1 MSDEFVRIHLSNLP
15 MDVESIW
22 NDLPGD
28 SKETVLRLASKRHLA
43 QLDAAMMF
51 ILLPRNFAN
60 PMIYGKRND
69 QRIS

>member
-28 SKETVLRLASKRHLA
+28 SKETVLRLASKRQLA